1 MNRLQLLE
9 QAASLD
15 PRTFAANALVA
26 RRDYERACRNNWS
39 PWDGASGVEIDD
51 AESEIPVLD
60 AITQMPLAKDDVV
73 VLSDGQCYSKSSM
86 ADLIR
91 QGVVR
96 MRGDDYGRANLPL
109 SGTPLTDL
117 DYALLG
123 FEPPTAETSAAALA
137 RTSDVTFQAM
147 AAEATDEQRAYEQRR
162 REEGLTEEQI
172 LERRRRVE
180 EQRGTDELER
190 HLPFSLSLDD
200 DMLLEAIAENDIDG
214 VKELAQQGR
223 ILNYSNSQKND
234 ALLIAISELDHD
246 QAYLGSVV
254 STILRYLPRA
264 SRGRFSRAMLDDL
277 FTETR
282 GVTIDQGS
290 DDWTL
295 ANNRAMIR
303 DANWPRRRSDL
314 FVN

>member
-26 RRDYERACRNNWS
+26 RRDYERACRNNWA
-39 PWDGASGVEIDD
+39 PWDGKTGVEIDD

-60 AITQMPLAKDDVV
+60 SITQMPLAKDDVV
-73 VLSDGQCYSKSSM
+73 VLSDGQCYSKRSM
-86 ADLIR
+86 ADLVR

-109 SGTPLTDL
+109 SGSPLTDL

-137 RTSDVTFQAM
+137 RTSDVTFAAM
-147 AAEATDEQRAYEQRR
+147 RAEATDEQRAYEERR
-162 REEGLTEEQI
+162 REQGLSEEQV

-180 EQRGTDELER
+180 EQRRIDESERVVPLYLTLE
-190 HLPFSLSLDD
+190 D
-200 DMLLEAIAENDIDG
+200 DMLMEAIAEEDIDS
-214 VKELAQQGR
+214 VRELAEQGK
-223 ILNYSNSQKND
+223 ILDYGNIREND
-234 ALLIAISELDHD
+234 ALMIAISELDHD
-246 QAYLGSVV
+246 QDFLGNVV
-254 STILRYLPRA
+254 STIFERLPRG
-264 SRGRFSRAMLDDL
+264 RRFSRSMLDDL

-282 GVTIDQGS
+282 GVTIGHGS
-290 DDWTL
+290 GDWTL
-295 ANNRAMIR
+295 AENRQMVR
-303 DANWPRRRSDL
+303 DANWPRRRPDL